1 MTKDGRDTEVIR
13 HDPRSRELARL
24 QIRNG
29 VNLRPGQRLHIKGMP
44 VCCAGY
50 ARLLVEEAYEA
61 GAADVTVSY
70 DDAAISRL
78 RYLHA
83 SDEALDDWYGYPAE
97 TVEKMIARG
106 DCELVIFGSDPR
118 AFEGCDPKRIRRA
131 NEARRKITEAL
142 DNAHVMMRIRRCTTA
157 VPTPA
162 WAREVFPDLSEE
174 KALEA
179 LWDSVFAAF
188 RITGDGKAA
197 DRWSASAAKARK
209 RCRILTDAGLRA
221 LRYHSEIG
229 TDIIIGLPPGHIWK
243 GGSAIAKDGVDYY
256 SNLPTEEIYTSPH
269 KDQAEGIIVSSM
281 PLYWMGN
288 VIDGIR
294 LTMRNGKVVE
304 AVASK
309 GQNLLR
315 ELLATD
321 EGARHLGECALV
333 GWDFPIRRLGIS
345 LRNMLFDENAACHF
359 ALGAGFPL
367 SICGKDPV
375 EAGVNDS
382 RLHMDFMIGTE
393 DLSVTGITED
403 GKELPIMRDG
413 IFVE

>member
-1 MTKDGRDTEVIR
+1 MIR

-83 SDEALDDWYGYPAE
+83 SDESLDDWYGYPAE

-118 AFEGCDPKRIRRA
+118 AFEECDPKRIRRA

-243 GGSAIAKDGVDYY
+243 GG
-256 SNLPTEEIYTSPH
+256 
-269 KDQAEGIIVSSM
+269 
-281 PLYWMGN
+281 
-288 VIDGIR
+288 
-294 LTMRNGKVVE
+294 
-304 AVASK
+304 
-309 GQNLLR
+309 
-315 ELLATD
+315 
-321 EGARHLGECALV
+321 
-333 GWDFPIRRLGIS
+333 
-345 LRNMLFDENAACHF
+345 
-359 ALGAGFPL
+359 
-367 SICGKDPV
+367 ICDC
-375 EAGVNDS
+375 
-382 RLHMDFMIGTE
+382 
-393 DLSVTGITED
+393 
-403 GKELPIMRDG
+403 
-413 IFVE
+413 

>member
-1 MTKDGRDTEVIR
+1 MTKNKRRDTEVIR

-83 SDEALDDWYGYPAE
+83 SDESLDDWYGYPAE

-162 WAREVFPDLSEE
+162 LGQRSVPGSIGREGS
-174 KALEA
+174 
-179 LWDSVFAAF
+179 
-188 RITGDGKAA
+188 
-197 DRWSASAAKARK
+197 
-209 RCRILTDAGLRA
+209 
-221 LRYHSEIG
+221 
-229 TDIIIGLPPGHIWK
+229 
-243 GGSAIAKDGVDYY
+243 GGSVGFCVRCVSDHWRWKSGGSMVCVRRKGAEAV
-256 SNLPTEEIYTSPH
+256 PH
-269 KDQAEGIIVSSM
+269 PYGCGAEG
-281 PLYWMGN
+281 
-288 VIDGIR
+288 
-294 LTMRNGKVVE
+294 
-304 AVASK
+304 A
-309 GQNLLR
+309 
-315 ELLATD
+315 
-321 EGARHLGECALV
+321 AL
-333 GWDFPIRRLGIS
+333 S
-345 LRNMLFDENAACHF
+345 
-359 ALGAGFPL
+359 
-367 SICGKDPV
+367 
-375 EAGVNDS
+375 
-382 RLHMDFMIGTE
+382 
-393 DLSVTGITED
+393 
-403 GKELPIMRDG
+403 
-413 IFVE
+413 